1 MATDVMMPEM
11 GESVTEA
18 TITKWLVGVGDKVE
32 QDQPLFEVSTDKVD
46 AEIPSPAAGIL
57 LEIKQGEG
65 TTVSVNDVVAS
76 IGTPGEQ
83 PVGAGV
89 RERPIVEKIEPE
101 VALPASPTTP
111 PTADSEMPSPE
122 VEVVERVREFS
133 SPVVRKM
140 AAAEGVDLGAVEGSG
155 IHGRVTKK
163 DLVAYLERADSR
175 VEKVDSEPVT
185 APPAPQTQVVTD
197 MRREPG
203 EFYIAPY
210 HEGENVAIEP
220 MSNIRR
226 LTAAHMVYSKATS
239 AHVTSVSHVDLSRVA
254 RVRNRAKEGFSQTHG
269 TKLTYMPFIFTAV
282 ANALVAYP
290 KLNASID
297 GTNIVFKKDI
307 NIGMAVALD
316 WGLLVPVIR
325 HADRLNLVGLAK
337 TANDLADRA
346 RSKKLSPD
354 EVQGGTF
361 TVTNPGVFGSL
372 YGTPVINQPQVGIL
386 GIGTIEKRPVV
397 ETDDEGN
404 DTIAIKTMSYFA
416 ITFDHRL
423 VDGADADAF
432 MNHLKQTLA
441 EETWS
446 ELDSFQ

>member
-1 MATDVMMPEM
+1 
-11 GESVTEA
+11 
-18 TITKWLVGVGDKVE
+18 VE

-83 PVGAGV
+83 PVGAGA

-101 VALPASPTTP
+101 VALPALPTTP

-239 AHVTSVSHVDLSRVA
+239 LTSICHGWPGCA
-254 RVRNRAKEGFSQTHG
+254 IAQKRAFRR
-269 TKLTYMPFIFTAV
+269 P
-282 ANALVAYP
+282 
-290 KLNASID
+290 
-297 GTNIVFKKDI
+297 
-307 NIGMAVALD
+307 MAQSS
-316 WGLLVPVIR
+316 PIC
-325 HADRLNLVGLAK
+325 
-337 TANDLADRA
+337 
-346 RSKKLSPD
+346 RSSSPRW
-354 EVQGGTF
+354 
-361 TVTNPGVFGSL
+361 P
-372 YGTPVINQPQVGIL
+372 TPWWPIPN
-386 GIGTIEKRPVV
+386 
-397 ETDDEGN
+397 
-404 DTIAIKTMSYFA
+404 
-416 ITFDHRL
+416 
-423 VDGADADAF
+423 
-432 MNHLKQTLA
+432 
-441 EETWS
+441 
-446 ELDSFQ
+446 

>member
-1 MATDVMMPEM
+1 MATDVIMPEM

-18 TITKWLVGVGDKVE
+18 TITKWLAGVGDEVE
-32 QDQPLFEVSTDKVD
+32 KDQPLFEVSTDKVD
-46 AEIPSPAAGIL
+46 AEIPSPTAGVL
-57 LEIKQGEG
+57 LEIKHDEG
-65 TTVSVNDVVAS
+65 ATVSVNEVVAS
-76 IGTPGEQ
+76 IGAPGEH
-83 PVGAGV
+83 PVGTGV
-89 RERPIVEKIEPE
+89 AERPIVEKVE
-101 VALPASPTTP
+101 VEIAEPASQPTP
-111 PTADSEMPSPE
+111 PPAGNDSPSAE
-122 VEVVERVREFS
+122 VELVERVRKFS

-140 AAAEGVDLGAVEGSG
+140 AAAEGVDLGVVEGSG
-155 IHGRVTKK
+155 IHGRVTKR
-163 DLVAYLERADSR
+163 DLVAYLEKADSGL
-175 VEKVDSEPVT
+175 EKTETPAGA
-185 APPAPQTQVVTD
+185 APPATQPQVVTD
-197 MRREPG
+197 LRREPG
-203 EFYIAPY
+203 EFQIAPY
-210 HEGENVAIEP
+210 LEGENVEIEP

-254 RVRNRAKEGFSQTHG
+254 RVRKRAKEGFLETHG

-282 ANALVAYP
+282 ANALVAHP

-337 TANDLADRA
+337 SANDLADRA
-346 RSKKLSPD
+346 RGKKLSPD
-354 EVQGGTF
+354 EVLGGTF

-432 MNHLKQTLA
+432 MNHIKQILA